1 MSESYAASVVEVLRE
16 HNLIDPAFMQMTED
30 IISYQLRDPQDS
42 FEFIVDDPWSARWR
56 LKASSDDRRRVRLAY
71 YPVVPPGSV
80 AGNALECVVNEALR
94 ALETDL

>member
-42 FEFIVDDPWSARWR
+42 FEFIMDDPWSARWR
-56 LKASSDDRRRVRLAY
+56 LRPCREDYRRVRLY
-71 YPVVPPGSV
+71 YCPVMPPGSAANIELERTV
-80 AGNALECVVNEALR
+80 NDALQALEADR
-94 ALETDL
+94 